1 MKSYNNIKSFFNY
14 IINQK
19 YEIIKD
25 PNSNEIMKIIYDNN
39 EIKCKYILL
48 FSIETSNKN
57 KEKNNNI
64 IWSNYNQYIDQKT
77 REISLFVKNS
87 LELKKKYNWD
97 NITKK
102 ELLTIINT
110 IIKDNLI
117 INYENENIYP
127 MWIITGNI
135 TNFIQYYMITDIVY
149 Y

>member
-14 IINQK
+14 IINKK

-39 EIKCKYILL
+39 EIKCKYILI
-48 FSIETSNKN
+48 FSTEISN
-57 KEKNNNI
+57 KNNNI
-64 IWSNYNQYIDQKT
+64 IWSSNNQYIDQKT
-77 REISLFVKNS
+77 REISLFVKNT
-87 LELKKKYNWD
+87 LELKKKYDWD

-102 ELLTIINT
+102 EILNIINI
-110 IIKDNLI
+110 IIKENLK
-117 INYENENIYP
+117 INYADEYIYP

-135 TNFIQYYMITDIVY
+135 GNFIQYYMITDIVY

>member
-14 IINQK
+14 IINKK

-25 PNSNEIMKIIYDNN
+25 PHSNEIMKIIYDNN
-39 EIKCKYILL
+39 EIKCKYVLL
-48 FSIETSNKN
+48 FSIETSNKEN
-57 KEKNNNI
+57 NNNI
-64 IWSNYNQYIDQKT
+64 IWSNNNQYIDQKT
-77 REISLFVKNS
+77 REISLFIKNS

-102 ELLTIINT
+102 ELLSIINI